1 MKQLCYKAP
10 PPHTHTLLSIRM
22 FYHIN
27 KKDNR
32 TLEQLSG
39 FCSSIVGAKGGSEC
53 SAPRE
58 VCECIAATSL
68 LHNRECMAESCLDNL
83 LLSQGFS
90 LFSALE
96 VSLV

>member
-1 MKQLCYKAP
+1 MKQVCYKS

-22 FYHIN
+22 SYHIN

-39 FCSSIVGAKGGSEC
+39 FCSSIVGAKAGSEC
-53 SAPRE
+53 SAARE
-58 VCECIAATSL
+58 VCESIAAASL
-68 LHNRECMAESCLDNL
+68 LHNRECMAESCLDSL
-83 LLSQGFS
+83 LLSQGFP

-96 VSLV
+96 ASLV